1 MKKEVKDL
9 CQKIAMVQWEI
20 SWGDLTEEKVEI
32 ALEALTEEIMK
43 YSTPQNFL
51 IFAEQVDDYIQ
62 QVFNEMERQF
72 MTENGKKVYDYL
84 AANQDL
90 DLTADDVAQ
99 ACQLTTKQVDGIF
112 TLLLQKKN
120 LGKRVSAQMKKEDR
134 YVDVKYLKLIG
145 KWEDLNK

>member
-1 MKKEVKDL
+1 M
-9 CQKIAMVQWEI
+9 
-20 SWGDLTEEKVEI
+20 EI

-145 KWEDLNK
+145 K

>member
-1 MKKEVKDL
+1 M
-9 CQKIAMVQWEI
+9 
-20 SWGDLTEEKVEI
+20 
-32 ALEALTEEIMK
+32 EALSEEVMK
-43 YSTPQNFL
+43 YTTPQNFL
-51 IFAEQVDDYIQ
+51 YFAEDIDDYVQ
-62 QVFNEMERQF
+62 QVLNEMEKQF

-90 DLTADDVAQ
+90 NLTADDVAQ

-120 LGKRVSAQMKKEDR
+120 LGKRVSVQMKKEDR

-145 KWEDLNK
+145 K